1 MIRRPPR
8 STRAGTLLPYTTLV
22 RSTNRYGILDVVED
36 AGAEKGGRRARAKGL
51 VEIGVADKARNQ
63 PRLVR
68 VRSQIDDFQNV
79 AAFQQPRVGV
89 LGEELGEPGAIADAG
104 AARRILIGLRIGRVF
119 RPTELVCHHAEGPPV
134 RSEEHTSELQSPM
147 RTSYAV
153 FCLQQ

>member
-36 AGAEKGGRRARAKGL
+36 AGAEKGGRLARAKGL

-89 LGEELGEPGAIADAG
+89 LGE
-104 AARRILIGLRIGRVF
+104 
-119 RPTELVCHHAEGPPV
+119 
-134 RSEEHTSELQSPM
+134 RSEEHTSELQSLI
-147 RTSYAV
+147 RNSYAV
-153 FCLQQ
+153 FCLTKTNRPVARR